1 MNFEL
6 NGLQNMPNH
15 EKNTY
20 THPSY
25 FITQNSGELFFF
37 LSSVISIPEGPKISQ
52 KIPSAEENKP
62 VLNGHTIVF
71 PHIIKS

>member
-15 EKNTY
+15 EKIHTRTRLTLSPRIHANC
-20 THPSY
+20 
-25 FITQNSGELFFF
+25 FFF
-37 LSSVISIPEGPKISQ
+37 LSSVISIPEGQKISQ

-62 VLNGHTIVF
+62 VLNGHTIGF